1 MKQFLK
7 DLLIISLG
15 VLVMAVGIYFFK
27 FPNNFTTGGVS
38 GISVILSRL
47 TPNLSTAT
55 IMYGINIMLLI
66 AGIIF
71 LGKGTGMW
79 TLYGSILL
87 STLVSLFEH
96 LFPMTQPFT
105 TQPTLELC
113 FSIILP
119 GVGSA
124 LLFNKGAS
132 TGGTDIVAMLLK
144 KYTRIEN
151 IGNALLISDS
161 VIVLISV
168 FVFGIE
174 TGLFSILGLIAK
186 ALVVD
191 SVIENINVKKMCLV
205 ITDYSDEVSTYINT
219 ELKRGAT
226 KIDGEGTYTH
236 KDKSVILTVLSP
248 KQAFF
253 LKNYVKI
260 IDPHAFTIITN
271 ANSIIGKGFRSV

>member
-1 MKQFLK
+1 MKNFFK
-7 DLLIISLG
+7 DLLIVTFGITL
-15 VLVMAVGIYFFK
+15 MAAGIYFFK

-38 GISVILSRL
+38 GISVILSEL
-47 TPNLSTAT
+47 APNLSTAT
-55 IMYGINIMLLI
+55 IMYVINIAVLI
-66 AGIIF
+66 LGIIF

-87 STLVSLFEH
+87 SSLVSLFEF

-105 TQPTLELC
+105 NQPTLELC

-132 TGGTDIVAMLLK
+132 TGGTDIIAMILK

-168 FVFGIE
+168 IVFGIE

-191 SVIENINVKKMCLV
+191 NVIENINVKKMCLV
-205 ITDYSDEVSTYINT
+205 ITGNSDEISTYINR

-226 KIDGEGTYTH
+226 RMDGEGTYTH
-236 KDKSVILTVLSP
+236 EGKSVILTVLSP
-248 KQAFF
+248 HQAFF
-253 LKNYVKI
+253 LKNYVKS
-260 IDPHAFTIITN
+260 IDPHSFTIITN
-271 ANSIIGKGFRSV
+271 ANSIIGKGFRQV